1 MPVCYVG
8 GYEVEAMAHQRIIYC
23 LWGWRTYWSPFLPN
37 ASTRSLATFSLISA
51 MVTLAL
57 HVVGL
62 WHTKSLNG
70 LRPYP
75 FSAKLVAIKAP
86 KPDAPPVTRTHLSL
100 NMERCKVFDRSAMGV
115 MIALTHRG

>member
-1 MPVCYVG
+1 
-8 GYEVEAMAHQRIIYC
+8 
-23 LWGWRTYWSPFLPN
+23 
-37 ASTRSLATFSLISA
+37 

-62 WHTKSLNG
+62 WYTKSLNV

-86 KPDAPPVTRTHLSL
+86 KPDAPPVTRTLLSL
-100 NMERCKVFDRSAMGV
+100 NVERCKVFDRSAMGV
-115 MIALTHRG
+115 MIALTQFVG